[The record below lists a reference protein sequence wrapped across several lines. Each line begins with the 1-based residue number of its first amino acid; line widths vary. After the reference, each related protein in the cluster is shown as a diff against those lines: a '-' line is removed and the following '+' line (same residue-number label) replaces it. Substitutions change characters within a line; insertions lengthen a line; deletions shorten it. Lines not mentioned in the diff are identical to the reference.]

1 MRLAVISNV
10 HANVEA
16 LRAVLRVIRRDGIR
30 KVVCL
35 GDLVGH
41 HAFPVETLALLRAGG
56 TTCVAG
62 NHDLMAIG
70 RLTGDGWT
78 QRTRRAIGWTRRT
91 MTGDDYEYLA
101 ALPSALRIGEDLLL
115 VHGCLDDPS
124 RDLRVSAQF
133 VDERKAILR
142 RHPEVRVCFTG
153 HSREQQIVE
162 VTPDGAVH
170 TRGPRQMLLRPDSFF
185 FVSVGSVG
193 SPADGDYRAGYAVYD
208 DASRRITFRRTTYD
222 RLRVI
227 QENLRHGLSSE
238 LGISPVG
245 YFRARAAAAARSIR
259 ERFVGI
265 A

>member
-56 TTCVAG
+56 TACVAG
-62 NHDLMAIG
+62 NYDLMTIG

-78 QRTRRAIGWTRRT
+78 PRTRRAIGWTRRT

-101 ALPSALRIGEDLLL
+101 GLPAQLHLGDDQLFVHAGLDEPAKELRT
-115 VHGCLDDPS
+115 
-124 RDLRVSAQF
+124 SAQF
-133 VDERKAILR
+133 LGEYRAITE
-142 RHPEVRVCFTG
+142 RHPGVRVCFTG

-162 VTPDGAVH
+162 ITAEGEVVM
-170 TRGPRQMLLRPDSFF
+170 RGPRQLVLRPDSFF
-185 FVSVGSVG
+185 FVSPGSVG
-193 SPADGDYRAGYAVYD
+193 SPADGDYRAGYVIYD
-208 DASRRITFRRTTYD
+208 DSTRRVIFRRTTYD
-222 RLRVI
+222 RLRVM

-238 LGISPVG
+238 LGSSPVG
-245 YFRARAAAAARSIR
+245 YFRARAVAAARSIR
-259 ERFVGI
+259 TRFAGMI
-265 A
+265 